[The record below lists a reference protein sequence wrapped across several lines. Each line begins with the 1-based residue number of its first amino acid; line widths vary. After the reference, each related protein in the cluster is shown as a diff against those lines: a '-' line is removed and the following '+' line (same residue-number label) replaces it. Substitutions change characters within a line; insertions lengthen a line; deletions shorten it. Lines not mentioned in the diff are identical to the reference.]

1 MKPISKEEE
10 EHYFLPEEKDR
21 EILLKIHEVEELPNL
36 TEGEKFLVA
45 LIRTQLEKSWRDY
58 LLDVLNEILKYKD
71 SPERWDKILE
81 LSKKFWKPEV

>member
-36 TEGEKFLVA
+36 TEGGKFLVA